1 MILHKMKLFYSIGCL
16 LRKGIHVWNF
26 TWRFFLQV
34 IIRFFRGRFGRH
46 RMTYARIIPIMISLH
61 IFLPKNK
68 ARIVNH
74 LSRNSNYKTRIMT
87 SSELKSS
94 TFKLFSQFLFIY
106 HVLINHNLAI
116 IILWRSH
123 RDLVKGAV
131 CVKTLYIVLLGLDVR
146 CHWRDWSSTIFHL
159 NLSFN
164 SKNCRCLVLRWKV
177 CSSSPCRRTFYR
189 LSTWIY

>member
-61 IFLPKNK
+61 IFLPEDK

-106 HVLINHNLAI
+106 HVLINHNLSI
-116 IILWRSH
+116 VIFWRSH
-123 RDLVKGAV
+123 GDLIEGAV
-131 CVKTLYIVLLGLDVR
+131 SIETLYIMLLRLDVR
-146 CHWRDWSSTIFHL
+146 RHWRNWSCTVFHL
-159 NLSFN
+159 NVRFY
-164 SKNCRCLVLRWKV
+164 SKYCRSLVLRW
-177 CSSSPCRRTFYR
+177 
-189 LSTWIY
+189 